1 MILIDFDFPKLRTRE
16 TWSDKGLKGPV
27 LEDPSTIN
35 MVNVPNDCGNLH
47 HSTFILL
54 IEHF

>member
-1 MILIDFDFPKLRTRE
+1 MILIDFDFPKLRTPE
-16 TWSDKGLKGPV
+16 TWSDKGVKGPV